1 MNTDDDGRRRW
12 RSTVTTTR
20 LAPGAAAALI
30 LVPLLVFGVLAVEVA
45 RQGSFAFDRTVML
58 WVHGATTPWLT
69 DAATFAS
76 LLGGKGVPVAA
87 ALTALVLCIRRR
99 WVDAGFVLAAYFAA
113 SRINVALKALFERTR
128 PDFWEH
134 LSAENTFSFPSGHAM
149 GSMSIAAPLVVLTW
163 GTRYRWP
170 VLVAAAFYV
179 LAVGASR
186 VYLGVHFPSDVIAGW
201 CVTVAVVAVFVLILQ
216 AASQRIRRRA
226 PALSN

>member
-1 MNTDDDGRRRW
+1 MNAQDDGRRRW

-20 LAPGAAAALI
+20 PATGAAAALI
-30 LVPLLVFGVLAVEVA
+30 LIPLLVFGVLAVEVA

-58 WVHGATTPWLT
+58 WVRGATTPWLT
-69 DAATFAS
+69 DAATFVS
-76 LLGGKGVPVAA
+76 LLGGKSVPVAA
-87 ALTALVLCIRRR
+87 ALTALVLCVRRR
-99 WVDAGFVLAAYFAA
+99 WVDAGFILAAYFAA
-113 SRINVALKALFERTR
+113 SRINVALKSLFERTR

-170 VLVAAAFYV
+170 VLVVAAFYV

-226 PALSN
+226 PALST